1 MTKQV
6 LKLGGIL
13 CAITFIVTLL
23 LGGVN
28 EVTKDII
35 AENSQKAENEAVAE
49 LIKADYY
56 KKISDSVYEG
66 VVGGKNC
73 SGYCVRASA
82 KGYGG
87 DIVMLVGYDTDLK
100 LLGIK
105 ILEISET
112 AGLGSKAAMPEFSE
126 ALSGKEPL
134 LSVVKNGAGK
144 NEIDAISGAT
154 VTTNAVAKA
163 INQSYEEL
171 LKTLGR

>member
-1 MTKQV
+1 
-6 LKLGGIL
+6 
-13 CAITFIVTLL
+13 
-23 LGGVN
+23 
-28 EVTKDII
+28 
-35 AENSQKAENEAVAE
+35 
-49 LIKADYY
+49 
-56 KKISDSVYEG
+56 
-66 VVGGKNC
+66 
-73 SGYCVRASA
+73 
-82 KGYGG
+82 
-87 DIVMLVGYDTDLK
+87 MLVGYNKDLK

-126 ALSGKEPL
+126 ALVGKEPL